1 MRARQ
6 TRTSLVAVVLTIGAL
21 AAQGCG
27 SDDGA
32 TATTTSAVSD
42 TQATQPAPPT
52 TTTGPVASTPDATPP
67 APPTVTDIP
76 TSTTPAPPSNTTP
89 TPEEEQGGG
98 GEESIRVPAA
108 FAIRGGALTPPQV
121 TVPPRLAVELSVRS
135 DGQPHTIV
143 LRTPEPQT
151 LRLEAGTTGSVR
163 MPGLR
168 AGTYEITLD
177 GRPAGQLIAG
187 GEVGP

>member
-1 MRARQ
+1 M
-6 TRTSLVAVVLTIGAL
+6 
-21 AAQGCG
+21 
-27 SDDGA
+27 
-32 TATTTSAVSD
+32 
-42 TQATQPAPPT
+42 
-52 TTTGPVASTPDATPP
+52 TGPVASTPDATPP
-67 APPTVTDIP
+67 PPPTVTDIP
-76 TSTTPAPPSNTTP
+76 TSTTPPPPSNTTP
-89 TPEEEQGGG
+89 TPQEEQGGG

-121 TVPPRLAVELSVRS
+121 TVPPRLAVELSVQS
-135 DGQPHTIV
+135 DGQAHTIV
-143 LRTPEPQT
+143 LRTPESQT

-177 GRPAGQLIAG
+177 GRAAGQLIAG

>member
-1 MRARQ
+1 MRARLTQ
-6 TRTSLVAVVLTIGAL
+6 TFLVVAVL
-21 AAQGCG
+21 AVGVVVSACG

-32 TATTTSAVSD
+32 PDTGAATSQAV
-42 TQATQPAPPT
+42 PPT
-52 TTTGPVASTPDATPP
+52 TQPPAPATMTGPVASTPDGSPP
-67 APPTVTDIP
+67 PPPTVTDIP
-76 TSTTPAPPSNTTP
+76 TSTVPPPAATTP

-121 TVPPRLAVELSVRS
+121 TVPPRLAVELSVSS
-135 DGQPHTIV
+135 DEQPHTVV
-143 LRTPEPQT
+143 LRTPDPRT
-151 LRLEAGTTGSVR
+151 LEVEAGGRASVR

-168 AGTYEITLD
+168 AGSYTIAID
-177 GRPAGQLIAG
+177 GRAAGELVVG